1 MKKFSD
7 KYLNITSKILSTPLS
22 IAILLTF
29 ATIIFSLIVKFN
41 QSIGFI
47 DASKQVAIAW
57 NQGLWDQSTGG
68 LHFAF
73 QMMFMLVMGHTLA
86 LTPAA
91 QNMIHSL
98 TKSCS
103 NSSKSA
109 FIVCFITIIL
119 SYFNWSLGL
128 IFGAILARSIGEKFT
143 IENKKINY
151 PLIVS
156 SAYTGML
163 IWHGGLSGS
172 APTKVMEHNS
182 LTQMV
187 AHLNITVPTNI
198 PLEMTI
204 GSSMNLYI
212 AVMSIIF
219 LPLIVF
225 IIGKKVKEQTINVSP
240 FKLVDQNKTN
250 IIKLSG
256 AEKIDFS
263 TWFIRIIG
271 FLIILVCFVL
281 VNDSP
286 NPNKLG
292 FINPNFIN
300 LFLLGLALVLH
311 KHIHSFINSVQ
322 NAIGDISGILI
333 QFPLYFGI
341 LGIMKEAGLI
351 ELISN
356 ELISISTINTL
367 PFYTFISAG
376 IVNFFVPS
384 GGGQWAIQGPI
395 IIQSVEYL
403 NADLPKTIMAM
414 AYGDQLTNMIQP
426 FWALPLLGITKS
438 KAKDILPYTFLF
450 FVIGFIL
457 FGSALLIF

>member
-7 KYLNITSKILSTPLS
+7 KYLNVTSKILSTPLS
-22 IAILLTF
+22 IAFLLTF
-29 ATIIFSLIVKFN
+29 ATIIFSLVVKSN
-41 QSIGFI
+41 QSIGLI

-57 NQGLWDQSTGG
+57 NKGLWDPSTGG
-68 LHFAF
+68 LYFAF
-73 QMMFMLVMGHTLA
+73 QMMFMLVMGHTIA

-91 QNMIHSL
+91 QNIIQAL
-98 TKSCS
+98 IKSCS
-103 NSSKSA
+103 NSAKSA

-128 IFGAILARSIGEKFT
+128 IFGAILARNIGEKFS

-163 IWHGGLSGS
+163 IWHGGFSGS
-172 APTKVMEHNS
+172 APTKVMEDNS
-182 LTQMV
+182 LNQMV
-187 AHLNITVPTNI
+187 AHPNISVPTNI

-212 AVMSIIF
+212 AIMSIIL

-225 IIGKKVKEQTINVSP
+225 FIGKKVKEDTLNLSP
-240 FKLVDQNKTN
+240 FKMLDKKFTKKV
-250 IIKLSG
+250 KLSG

-263 TWFIRIIG
+263 RWFIRIIG
-271 FLIILVCFVL
+271 FLIIIVCFVH
-281 VNDSP
+281 VNETP
-286 NPNKLG
+286 IQNKLG

-300 LFLLGLALVLH
+300 LFLLGLTLVLH

-356 ELISISTINTL
+356 QLISISTINTL
-367 PFYTFISAG
+367 PFYTFLSAG

-395 IIQSVEYL
+395 IIQSVAYL

-414 AYGDQLTNMIQP
+414 AYGDQLTNMLQP

-450 FVIGFIL
+450 FVVGFIL